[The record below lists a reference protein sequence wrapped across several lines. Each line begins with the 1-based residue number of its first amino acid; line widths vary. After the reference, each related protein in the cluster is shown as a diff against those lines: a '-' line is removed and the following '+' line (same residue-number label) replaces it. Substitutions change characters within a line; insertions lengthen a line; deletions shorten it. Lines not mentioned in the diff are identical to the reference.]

1 MKDELKALINYRLEQ
16 ADSAL
21 RASQTLI
28 EAELW
33 RDSVNRS
40 YYAAFYAVLALL
52 ALKGLGT
59 SKHSG
64 AIALFDREFVKTGI
78 FSKNLSVTLHHTFD
92 MRQEA
97 DYEEQAQTENSD
109 AQDALTQAREFVL
122 QIRNY
127 LETSPRDLPGSGI

>member
-1 MKDELKALINYRLEQ
+1 MTDALKALVNYRLEQ

-21 RASQTLI
+21 KAGQALI
-28 EAELW
+28 DAGLW

-52 ALKGLGT
+52 ALKGMGT

-64 AIALFDREFVKTGI
+64 AISLFDREFVKTGV
-78 FSKNLSVTLHHTFD
+78 FPKELSATLHRAFD

-97 DYEEQAQTENSD
+97 DYEEQAEIEDSD
-109 AQDALTQAREFVL
+109 ARETLAQARAFV
-122 QIRNY
+122 QQVCKYMRACC
-127 LETSPRDLPGSGI
+127 E

>member
-1 MKDELKALINYRLEQ
+1 MTEELRTLIRYRMDQ

-21 RASQTLI
+21 KASATLV
-28 EAELW
+28 EAQLW

-40 YYAAFYAVLALL
+40 YYATFYAVLALL

-64 AIALFDREFVKTGI
+64 AISLFDREFVKAGI
-78 FSKNLSVTLHHTFD
+78 LPKELSAILHRTFD

-97 DYEEQAQTENSD
+97 DYEEKAEIDASD
-109 AQDALTQAREFVL
+109 AREALVQASVFVAQVKRHL
-122 QIRNY
+122 DTA
-127 LETSPRDLPGSGI
+127 EE

>member
-1 MKDELKALINYRLEQ
+1 MTGQLRALLDYRLDQ

-21 RASQTLI
+21 KASRTLV
-28 EAELW
+28 EARLW
-33 RDSVNRS
+33 RDSVNRA

-64 AIALFDREFVKTGI
+64 AISLFDREFVKPGLLP
-78 FSKNLSVTLHHTFD
+78 KALSSTLHHAFD

-97 DYEEQAQTENSD
+97 DYEERAQIEEAD
-109 AQDALTQAREFVL
+109 ALDALTQAAAFVQQVREY
-122 QIRNY
+122 IAR
-127 LETSPRDLPGSGI
+127 S